1 MSTINPHA
9 KRYAMARDPDKS
21 TRANLF
27 GQVSSLTLNLSKS
40 AVGTLASRVGGM
52 TLRIGSTL
60 ILDQAQRRAMSAEQR
75 AWMQRAG
82 AAIHDARVTAGL
94 SLDGLAAALD
104 LEDKTLLQ
112 AMEQGSATVSFEMIL
127 RLTSLLAR
135 NDPIPFLISL
145 VRGFNPRLWALLED
159 WGIGHLPTMVERD
172 RKWMNIYRGN
182 DAVRQL
188 PEAEF
193 NQVLDFCRSS
203 LETAMVFRAERKPDT
218 QTSPKSGRRGRRNE
232 RPTDQSGDSGDA
244 DE

>member
-1 MSTINPHA
+1 
-9 KRYAMARDPDKS
+9 MARDPDKS

-27 GQVSSLTLNLSKS
+27 EHVSNFTVNMSKS
-40 AVGTLASRVGGM
+40 AVGVLASRVGGM
-52 TLRIGSTL
+52 TMRIGTTL
-60 ILDQAQRRAMSAEQR
+60 VLDQAQRRTLSAEQR

-94 SLDGLAAALD
+94 SLEGLAASLD
-104 LEDKTLLQ
+104 MEDKTLLK
-112 AMEQGSATVSFEMIL
+112 AMEQGSATVSFELIL

-159 WGIGHLPTMVERD
+159 WGIGHLPTMIERD
-172 RKWMNIYRGN
+172 RKWLNIYRGN

-193 NQVLDFCRSS
+193 NQVLAFCQSS
-203 LETAMVFRAERKPDT
+203 LDTAMVL
-218 QTSPKSGRRGRRNE
+218 RRGGF
-232 RPTDQSGDSGDA
+232 TMSGGDEAPVAAA
-244 DE
+244 DHSHDRGVD

>member
-1 MSTINPHA
+1 
-9 KRYAMARDPDKS
+9 MARDSDKAARS
-21 TRANLF
+21 RLF
-27 GQVSSLTLNLSKS
+27 DQVSSFTFNLSKS

-60 ILDQAQRRAMSAEQR
+60 ILDQAQRRALSVEQR

-82 AAIHDARVTAGL
+82 AAIHDARLTAGL

-104 LEDKTLLQ
+104 LEDKTVLQ
-112 AMEQGSATVSFEMIL
+112 AMEQGSATVSFELIL

-193 NQVLDFCRSS
+193 NQVLAFCRSAM
-203 LETAMVFRAERKPDT
+203 ETALLLRTEGRPEAQPCDTPGARASRRRREHDNAPDEPGAS
-218 QTSPKSGRRGRRNE
+218 SPQE
-232 RPTDQSGDSGDA
+232 PDI
-244 DE
+244 

>member
-1 MSTINPHA
+1 
-9 KRYAMARDPDKS
+9 MARDSDKT

-27 GQVSSLTLNLSKS
+27 GQVSSLTLNLSRS

-82 AAIHDARVTAGL
+82 AAIHDARITAGL

-159 WGIGHLPTMVERD
+159 WGIGHLPTMIERD
-172 RKWMNIYRGN
+172 RKWLNIYRGN
-182 DAVRQL
+182 EAVRQL

-193 NQVLDFCRSS
+193 NQVPEFCRSS
-203 LETAMVFRAERKPDT
+203 LETAMVLRGQKQA
-218 QTSPKSGRRGRRNE
+218 TSPEPDRRGRGNDGS
-232 RPTDQSGDSGDA
+232 PDPAGDA
-244 DE
+244 DNSGE

>member
-1 MSTINPHA
+1 
-9 KRYAMARDPDKS
+9 MARNSDKS

-27 GQVSSLTLNLSKS
+27 GQVSSLTLNLSRS

-75 AWMQRAG
+75 AWMERAG
-82 AAIHDARVTAGL
+82 AAIQDARVTAGL

-172 RKWMNIYRGN
+172 RKWLNIYRSN
-182 DAVRQL
+182 EAVRQL

-203 LETAMVFRAERKPDT
+203 LETAMVFHGQQQAA
-218 QTSPKSGRRGRRNE
+218 SPESERRGRGNDRSS
-232 RPTDQSGDSGDA
+232 DQASDA
-244 DE
+244 DNAGE